1 MSAAPRGEEHE
12 RNDRDAA
19 DESTGGMA
27 QPSAS
32 NEGNAAHQDDLAVHL
47 SKLARSMQN
56 EEDPDD
62 ILQSMV
68 HAAIEL
74 IPGVEQGS
82 VSVVMG
88 RKDVSSRAASSDLP
102 KRIDAIQM
110 EVGEGPCLDA
120 VYDQRTVRVANM
132 EDERRWPEFSQRAF
146 EAGAGSM
153 LSFQLFVEG
162 DNLGALNLYASD
174 VNAFSDESEHIGLL
188 VAAHAAIAFADSQKT
203 RQLNEALSSRDL
215 IGQAKGILMERHKLT
230 GQQAFLV
237 LARAS
242 QNANMKLIEVAG
254 QLADTGEIPGQ
265 IRR

>member
-1 MSAAPRGEEHE
+1 MSAEPQGQEEA
-12 RNDRDAA
+12 NGRDPA
-19 DESTGGMA
+19 DESAGGLA

-32 NEGNAAHQDDLAVHL
+32 NEGTAAHEDDLAVHL

-56 EEDPDD
+56 EVDSDD

-74 IPGVEQGS
+74 IPGVEHGS
-82 VSVVMG
+82 VSVVTG
-88 RKDVSSRAASSDLP
+88 RKDVGSRAASSELP

-120 VYDQRTVRVANM
+120 VYEQRTVRVANM
-132 EDERRWPEFSQRAF
+132 KEEERWPRFSPRAF

-162 DNLGALNLYASD
+162 DNLGALNLYARD

-188 VAAHAAIAFADSQKT
+188 VAAHAAVAFADSQKT

-230 GQQAFLV
+230 GQHAFLV
-237 LARAS
+237 LAKAS
-242 QNANMKLIEVAG
+242 QNANMKLIDVAG

-265 IRR
+265 KQS